1 MHSCYEVFCNENVN
15 ENIIINSGAPRLSAE
30 ESLYLE
36 NSDESDVSYE
46 KISYNDVRKE
56 INNLYYQDTAHRC
69 SSALDILASY
79 LKGQKIIYM
88 ESCSY
93 TYNALNKLM
102 LPSIFL
108 SSLVAVVQTFDE
120 CDFYIRIIMSS
131 LSALVAFIL
140 AVINYLKLEASSE
153 AYKISS
159 HQYDKLQSFIE
170 FKSGNVLLFSNP
182 TLTKDTAM
190 GQWDEFK
197 KMISIS
203 CPIEDD
209 TKKNEWIKRE
219 TCKKASEL
227 YYERQ
232 VAETELIT
240 EMKRNIEIVEK
251 KISDIKEMNQF
262 LIPKKIRYRYPIIY
276 GTNIFS
282 LIKKFD
288 DYKSEIITN
297 LKNVKNEIRYINS
310 LKDKSNKTKLNLLFN
325 EKKDLINIILSLNT
339 AFSKIDAMFQQEITN
354 AELEKIYP
362 FRFFINNL
370 AKTCCKKTK
379 LCLPVN
385 YIKPEIS
392 GGDILE
398 RILVKNHKEEAQ

>member
-1 MHSCYEVFCNENVN
+1 MNSCYDFICKDNVVLDVDK
-15 ENIIINSGAPRLSAE
+15 PTFKKR
-30 ESLYLE
+30 ESLFIE
-36 NSDESDVSYE
+36 DDKVSFE
-46 KISYNDVRKE
+46 KLSYHEVRRE
-56 INNLYYQDTAHRC
+56 INNLYYQDAAHRC

-93 TYNALNKLM
+93 TYHLLNSLM

-108 SSLVAVVQTFDE
+108 SSLVAVIQTFDE
-120 CDFYIRIIMSS
+120 CEFYIRIILSS
-131 LSALVAFIL
+131 ISALVAFIL

-182 TLTKDTAM
+182 TLTNDTAI
-190 GQWDEFK
+190 GKWDEYK
-197 KMISIS
+197 KMISIA
-203 CPIEDD
+203 CTIDD
-209 TKKNEWIKRE
+209 EKEKEKWIKTE
-219 TCKKASEL
+219 TSKKASEL
-227 YYERQ
+227 YYEREL
-232 VAETELIT
+232 AEMELIT
-240 EMKRNIEIVEK
+240 DMKENIQIVEK

-288 DYKSEIITN
+288 DYKAETITN
-297 LKNVKNEIRYINS
+297 LKNVKNEIGFLNENPEPSNS
-310 LKDKSNKTKLNLLFN
+310 SRLDELYN
-325 EKKDLINIILSLNT
+325 EKKELINIILSLNT
-339 AFSKIDAMFQQEITN
+339 AFSKIDGMFQQEITN

-362 FRFFINNL
+362 IRFFLNGIS
-370 AKTCCKKTK
+370 KTFVSKSRW
-379 LCLPVN
+379 CLPVN
-385 YIKPEIS
+385 YVKPEKS
-392 GGDILE
+392 GGIILE
-398 RILVKNHKEEAQ
+398 SILLKGNKKEIIYL

>member
-1 MHSCYEVFCNENVN
+1 MSTCYDLMCKENVILEVDN
-15 ENIIINSGAPRLSAE
+15 PPPKLQPEDSLYIENFDDNSAE
-30 ESLYLE
+30 YDKL
-36 NSDESDVSYE
+36 SYH
-46 KISYNDVRKE
+46 DVRRE
-56 INNLYYQDTAHRC
+56 INNLYLQDAVHRC

-93 TYNALNKLM
+93 TYNLLNTLM

-108 SSLVAVVQTFDE
+108 SSLVAVIQTFDE
-120 CDFYIRIIMSS
+120 CEFYTRTILSS
-131 LSALVAFIL
+131 ISALVAFIL

-182 TLTKDTAM
+182 TLIKDTAI

-197 KMISIS
+197 KMTNIS
-203 CPIEDD
+203 CPIENKVERD
-209 TKKNEWIKRE
+209 KWIKNE

-232 VAETELIT
+232 LAETELLT
-240 EMKRNIEIVEK
+240 EMKNNIQVVEK

-288 DYKSEIITN
+288 DYKSEIITS
-297 LKNVKNEIRYINS
+297 LKNVKNEIRYLNS
-310 LKDKSNKTKLNLLFN
+310 LNDPSNKKKLNSLFE
-325 EKKDLINIILSLNT
+325 EKKKLINIILSLNT
-339 AFSKIDAMFQQEITN
+339 AFSKIDGMFQQEITN
-354 AELEKIYP
+354 AELKKIYP
-362 FRFFINNL
+362 IRFFLNNL

-379 LCLPVN
+379 WCLPVN

-392 GGDILE
+392 GGDLLEKIL
-398 RILVKNHKEEAQ
+398 IVNKNEDLSQ

>member
-1 MHSCYEVFCNENVN
+1 MNFFFFFLGDEDDNVTLDIENKNKILNSQNSIYFNEKN
-15 ENIIINSGAPRLSAE
+15 E
-30 ESLYLE
+30 
-36 NSDESDVSYE
+36 SYE
-46 KISYNDVRKE
+46 KLSYQDVRRE
-56 INNLYYQDTAHRC
+56 INQLYYQDAVHRC

-93 TYNALNKLM
+93 TYNLLNTLM

-120 CDFYIRIIMSS
+120 CEFYTRTILSCI
-131 LSALVAFIL
+131 SALVAFIL
-140 AVINYLKLEASSE
+140 AVINYLKLEGSSE

-182 TLTKDTAM
+182 TLTNDTAI
-190 GQWDEFK
+190 GKWDEFV
-197 KMISIS
+197 KMINTS
-203 CPIEDD
+203 CNIKD
-209 TKKNEWIKRE
+209 KKEREEWIHNE
-219 TCKKASEL
+219 TSKKASEL
-227 YYERQ
+227 YYEREM
-232 VAETELIT
+232 AETELIID
-240 EMKRNIEIVEK
+240 MKKNIEIVEK

-262 LIPKKIRYRYPIIY
+262 LIPKTIRYRYPIIY

-297 LKNVKNEIRYINS
+297 LKNVKNEIIYLNNKKDE
-310 LKDKSNKTKLNLLFN
+310 KDKLNVLFS
-325 EKKDLINIILSLNT
+325 EKKNLINTILSLNT

-354 AELEKIYP
+354 AELKKTYP
-362 FRFFINNL
+362 FRFFLNGL
-370 AKTCCKKTK
+370 AKTCCKTTK
-379 LCLPVN
+379 WCLPNN

-392 GGDILE
+392 GGEILENILLNKNKDILF
-398 RILVKNHKEEAQ
+398 